1 MVIAIAICL
10 RFLLYLLIKSF
21 KVGPFK
27 LVPPPLACLAFE
39 AVLFLGKPFR
49 FLGQEPGGG
58 SYLLCR
64 GADSCHGER
73 VAEE

>member
-39 AVLFLGKPFR
+39 AVLFLGETFPVFR
-49 FLGQEPGGG
+49 A
-58 SYLLCR
+58 
-64 GADSCHGER
+64 GARRR
-73 VAEE
+73 VLFVVPRS